1 MNRSLPVLP
10 VPEISENNLS
20 HSFKQV
26 KILNLST
33 RHCFDNNFFYAFTFH
48 FSLIATITRDP
59 RNLQSYIP
67 NTMLVSVERVKEMH
81 KQYHLKTN

>member
-10 VPEISENNLS
+10 VPEIIENNLS

-26 KILNLST
+26 RILNLSV
-33 RHCFDNNFFYAFTFH
+33 RHCFDCNILCAFTFN
-48 FSLIATITRDP
+48 FSLIATITRNR

-67 NTMLVSVERVKEMH
+67 SMMLVSVELVKGMH
-81 KQYHLKTN
+81 KQYHLKIN